1 MSHQSIASRFLPA
14 RTQGSRRSRKLE
26 LSSSFENGCGTPRWR
41 RPVVAPLGVSAER
54 RARGPN
60 AILEK
65 TAGIARRSFR
75 LELGLPRGPF
85 RVGGGGR
92 GRGARVWGSLELR
105 PEQGLDLRR
114 PLDVR
119 CLGSSV
125 GSSSSS
131 GSSLRPRPELDLK
144 PRFERLAS
152 GSGVVLARA
161 GIELGSRARA
171 RLEGRSWLP
180 NYAGAFRTAHE
191 RQSPSGPPTNNKA
204 HGFSLSLPPGRSVS
218 PRLRQSD
225 GNDDSYGQSSHGQS
239 SFESGYVIRH
249 HPTPCPPPPWEEE
262 GASPSPPPS
271 ARPLALVPWRPVC
284 APATRIRRCPCWR
297 PRSPLLISARPSPSG
312 SPRPH
317 PFALRDGSSTSFEK
331 RRADNLRSRW
341 R

>member
-1 MSHQSIASRFLPA
+1 MPA

-125 GSSSSS
+125 GSSVGSSSGS

-152 GSGVVLARA
+152 SSGVVLARA
-161 GIELGSRARA
+161 GIELGSRAD
-171 RLEGRSWLP
+171 LGS
-180 NYAGAFRTAHE
+180 RTMPG
-191 RQSPSGPPTNNKA
+191 PSGPPTNDKA
-204 HGFSLSLPPGRSVS
+204 HGFSLSPP
-218 PRLRQSD
+218 
-225 GNDDSYGQSSHGQS
+225 
-239 SFESGYVIRH
+239 
-249 HPTPCPPPPWEEE
+249 
-262 GASPSPPPS
+262 
-271 ARPLALVPWRPVC
+271 RPFRF
-284 APATRIRRCPCWR
+284 
-297 PRSPLLISARPSPSG
+297 PSPS
-312 SPRPH
+312 
-317 PFALRDGSSTSFEK
+317 TE
-331 RRADNLRSRW
+331 
-341 R
+341 